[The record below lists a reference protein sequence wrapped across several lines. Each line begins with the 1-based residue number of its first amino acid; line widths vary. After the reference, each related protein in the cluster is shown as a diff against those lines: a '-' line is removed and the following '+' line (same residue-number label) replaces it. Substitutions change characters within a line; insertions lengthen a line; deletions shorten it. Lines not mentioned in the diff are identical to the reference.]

1 MNRIR
6 IKNIRL
12 VRAIRIKI
20 RIKLVVVVC
29 FIVEENK
36 FDFNVVD
43 KIKDS
48 FDNSSY
54 TCRSITNG
62 RHR

>member
-12 VRAIRIKI
+12 VRAIIIKI

-36 FDFNVVD
+36 LDFNVVD

-48 FDNSSY
+48 FENSSY
-54 TCRSITNG
+54 ISRSIANG
-62 RHR
+62 RQR